1 MSQFPKIISGLS
13 EIARDY
19 DALVCDVWGVLHNG
33 DKAFPAACAA
43 LKTFKETRGPVIL
56 LTNAPRP
63 VSDVEELFVE
73 KYGVPLDCYDTI
85 VTSGVATRDDLEQ
98 RTKQGR
104 LKMLHLGPDRDRGIF
119 EGLNIETVDVDHA
132 QIVMCSGLY
141 DDETEGPG
149 DYTELLAKMKAR
161 RLAMICANP
170 DWQVQRGGKLVYC
183 AGAVANAYEKIGG
196 EVIYYGKPKTEIYD
210 YVRAAMKGAKKPLA
224 IGDGMHTDIKGANAA
239 GIDALFI
246 ADGVHGEDV
255 KELTERHLAELFA
268 KAGVAA
274 TAAMRALVW

>member
-1 MSQFPKIISGLS
+1 MSQTPQIISGLS

-33 DKAFPAACAA
+33 DRAHQAACAA
-43 LKTFKETRGPVIL
+43 LKMFKQTRGPVIL

-98 RTKQGR
+98 RTKHGR
-104 LKMLHLGPDRDRGIF
+104 LKMLHLGPERDNGIYA
-119 EGLNIETVDVDHA
+119 GLNIETTDVDHA

-141 DDETEGPG
+141 DDDTETPA
-149 DYTELLAKMKAR
+149 DYAGLLATMKAR
-161 RLAMICANP
+161 KLKMICANP
-170 DWQVQRGGKLVYC
+170 DWQVQRGGRLIYC
-183 AGAVANAYEKIGG
+183 AGALANAYEKIGG
-196 EVIYYGKPKTEIYD
+196 EVVYYGKPKPEIYD
-210 YVRAAMKGAKKPLA
+210 TVRAAMKGAKKPLA

-239 GIDALFI
+239 GIEALFI

-255 KELTERHLAELFA
+255 KELTARHMAELFA
-268 KAGVAA
+268 SAGVHAK
-274 TAAMRALVW
+274 AAMRALVW